1 MSKFTKIQVLHDIK
15 VNNKLLIRK
24 GTKGMILDIKENNI
38 PFVRFSTG
46 KMLTISSNMLLA
58 L

>member
-1 MSKFTKIQVLHDIK
+1 MSKFTKIQAMHDIK
-15 VNNKLLIRK
+15 VNNKILIRK

-46 KMLTISSNMLLA
+46 KMITISSNMLLS